1 MKKVFL
7 TSAPT
12 KEPVVTPAFVFAWLV
27 NFAQFMIFY
36 VLVTTMAGYAVK
48 EFAANNA
55 SAGLASSAFVIG
67 ATGLAYSRDSWWMRW
82 GGGECCSPRWCWS
95 S

>member
-67 ATGLAYSRDSWWMRW
+67 ATGARVFRGFSSTRW
-82 GGGECCSPRWCWS
+82 GGGECYSPHWCWS